1 MSDEKPVQSTAQN
14 TEIPDEDIDEIAGGE
29 QSGDAVRRHPCLRS
43 AAGGTRRLT
52 IT

>member
-29 QSGDAVRRHPCLRS
+29 QSGDAYGDIPACGPRP
-43 AAGGTRRLT
+43 GGRGG
-52 IT
+52 